1 MHDHG
6 MADQDFTVTT
16 SEMRYDEAG
25 DIEDII
31 MMADEGDESQN
42 MYRMVNKEYYCYVC
56 QLKLKKL
63 CSVKDLIDMGLTCE
77 RCGQGFCEIL
87 DKDTVDYK
95 GIVQIG
101 LGQNPRQ
108 REEEKKQ
115 TVEVGEVSMID
126 RLQQHNNS
134 GIREADADMN
144 DDRFR
149 PPRA

>member
-6 MADQDFTVTT
+6 VTDQDFTVTT
-16 SEMRYDEAG
+16 SEMGYRDAG

-31 MMADEGDESQN
+31 MMADEEDDGQN
-42 MYRMVNKEYYCYVC
+42 QYRMVNKEYYCYVC

-63 CSVKDLIDMGLTCE
+63 CSVKDLIDMGLTCD

-101 LGQNPRQ
+101 LGQNPLQ
-108 REEEKKQ
+108 QEEERKAG
-115 TVEVGEVSMID
+115 VEVGEVSMIG
-126 RLQQHNNS
+126 RLQQNNNS
-134 GIREADADMN
+134 GIR
-144 DDRFR
+144 
-149 PPRA
+149 